1 MAMQHNPV
9 SSSDA
14 PWWRRSVVYQ
24 VYIRSFADGNGDG
37 CGDITGLLQ
46 RLDYLDR
53 LGVDA
58 LWINPWYPSPLK
70 DGGYDVADYRDI
82 EPQFGTLAQAEE
94 LIASA
99 NAKGIKII
107 VDLVPNHTS
116 DAHEWFV
123 QALASAPESVERD
136 RYVFRRGTGLDA
148 TSPPTDWQ
156 SVFGGPAWTAVDDG
170 WWYLHLFDTSQPDLN
185 WENPEVRDEFE
196 SVLKF
201 WLDRGVDGFRID
213 VAHGL
218 VKDQAFPDIGEE
230 SELLTSSLQENHPHW
245 DRDGVHEIIRGWR
258 SVLDQYQDKMMVA
271 EAWVRPERLP
281 LYLRPDEYHQSFNFD
296 LLEATWTAA
305 SFRGIIDNAT
315 TAATAVGASS
325 TWVLSNHDVMRH
337 VTRYGL
343 PLGTDWRRWP
353 VDGPHDVLDVELGV
367 RRARAAI
374 LITLALPGTAYI
386 YQGEELGLPEVWD
399 LPLEVLDDPVW
410 ERSGHTQKGRDGCRV
425 PVPWERTG
433 PSYGFGSGEPWLPQP
448 AVFGEVS
455 AAAQENDQQSMLA
468 LYRTAIA
475 TRRANLVQDEQ
486 ITLLD
491 MGPDVLAFE
500 RGSGVVCIT
509 NFGSSPVELP
519 TGQVLVTSVP
529 IEANV
534 LPADAGVWIL
544 T

>member
-1 MAMQHNPV
+1 MQHNPV